1 MNELIAING
10 IDIQVVEFN
19 GERVLT
25 TEQLAHGYEC
35 EPQQIQQ
42 NFNNNKE
49 RFVEGKH
56 FYKLEGEE
64 LRRFKN
70 YIENIEVVGVGK
82 RAPHIYLWTKR
93 GAARH
98 SKMLGTDRAWDMFDL
113 LEESYFNGN
122 RAPSYQITDP
132 IARAEA
138 WIEEQKQI
146 QALKVANKQ
155 QEQIIGELKPK
166 ADYTDTILRSKDT
179 VPITSIAKDYGM
191 SGKSMNKILHE
202 LGVIYRT
209 AGQWLLY
216 AKYQAKG
223 YTHSKTIEY
232 HNKQGDVAGSTMYT
246 EWTQKGR
253 LFLYQLLKENG
264 VLPMIEKQEIA
275 LPF

>member
-25 TEQLAHGYEC
+25 TKQLADGYDC
-35 EPQQIQQ
+35 EPSNIKK
-42 NFNNNKE
+42 NFNENKE

-56 FYKLEGEE
+56 YFKLEGEQLRE
-64 LRRFKN
+64 LKDRVTN
-70 YIENIEVVGVGK
+70 SDIVGRNANVL
-82 RAPHIYLWTKR
+82 YLWTKR

-122 RAPSYQITDP
+122 RPSYQIADP

-146 QALKVANKQ
+146 QALKIANKQ
-155 QEQIIGELKPK
+155 QEQNIGELKPK